1 MENPGPL
8 RILDVRPTIARGG
21 HPLEEVLAAA
31 KALPK
36 DGVLELIAP
45 FEPRPL
51 MKKLEAQG
59 CAVRSTERDG
69 AWSVL
74 VAKRALPTLHDFSE
88 LEAPE
93 PMERTLEAAVALA
106 EGAVLL
112 ALVPRFPQPLIP
124 ELEAQ
129 GFEVAAT
136 LRPDGT
142 ALVWVR
148 R

>member
-1 MENPGPL
+1 M
-8 RILDVRPTIARGG
+8 
-21 HPLEEVLAAA
+21 
-31 KALPK
+31 
-36 DGVLELIAP
+36 ELIAP

-69 AWSVL
+69 VWSVL
-74 VAKRALPTLHDFSE
+74 VGRGALPTLHDFSE
-88 LEAPE
+88 LEAPQ
-93 PMERTLEAAVALA
+93 PMEQTLLVAVALTQ
-106 EGAVLL
+106 GAVLL

-129 GFEVAAT
+129 GFEVAAAM
-136 LRPDGT
+136 RPDGT